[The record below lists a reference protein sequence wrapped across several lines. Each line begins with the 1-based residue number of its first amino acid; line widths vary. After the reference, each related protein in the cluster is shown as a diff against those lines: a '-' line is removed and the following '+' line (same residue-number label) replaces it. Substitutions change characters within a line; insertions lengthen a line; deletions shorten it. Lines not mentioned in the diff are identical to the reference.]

1 MPVIT
6 DKFKKQVLDDL
17 LLDFKDSDNV
27 RYYASIGRSEDW
39 NDSDVPT
46 VPLNSLRDARLTR
59 GGIQSLKLI
68 QDATYVIP
76 RRTWVANL
84 IYDAY
89 DDADVGFPENPFYA
103 LNSNNEIYIC
113 LEQGKKQDGNTN
125 LSTIQPTG
133 NTEGT
138 PFRTSDG
145 YTWKFLYSIGALRAD
160 KFLSSAFM
168 PVRFVT
174 GTDSDSPAEDL
185 QQEIVQNNAVK
196 GQIVGYKVTNTGSG
210 YTSAPTVS
218 IVGNGTGATAYAVR
232 AGETIIDIKV
242 KADSAGNSGSSY
254 FGTGYDYANVVLTGG
269 GATASTTATV
279 RPIFGQPNGIG
290 SDPVVDLKA
299 TGMMFNS
306 KPDGIEGGDFITGDE
321 IFRQVVLL
329 RNPRVDSAAGT
340 LLSTTTARAVD
351 KIITDG
357 NSFVKSN
364 VQKSTILG
372 GTSGAQ
378 GIIDDTND
386 SSSVWYHQNETT
398 GFTPFAVGESISVV
412 GNASINGTIQSI
424 TDGEF
429 NPFTGDLLYIDNR
442 SAVTRSTDQT
452 EDLKIVITI

>member
-17 LLDFKDSDNV
+17 LQDFNDSASN
-27 RYYASIGRSEDW
+27 RYYAGIGRSEDW
-39 NDSDVPT
+39 NDSDIATVPT
-46 VPLNSLRDARLTR
+46 NNLRETRLARGSL
-59 GGIQSLKLI
+59 QSLKLI
-68 QDATYVIP
+68 QDASYVLP
-76 RRTWVANL
+76 RRSWVANL

-103 LNSNNEIYIC
+103 INSNNEIYIV
-113 LEQGKKQDGNTN
+113 LEQGKKTDGTSE

-133 NTEGT
+133 NTNGT

-185 QQEIVQNNAVK
+185 QQQIVQNNAVR
-196 GQIVGYKVTNTGSG
+196 GQIVGYKVTGVGSG
-210 YTSAPTVS
+210 YTSAPTVT
-218 IVGNGTGATAYAVR
+218 IVGNGNGATATAIR

-242 KADSAGNSGSSY
+242 DNLGS
-254 FGTGYDYANVVLTGG
+254 GYDYANVVLSGG
-269 GATASTTATV
+269 GATANTTATARAIIGGV
-279 RPIFGQPNGIG
+279 KGIG
-290 SDPVVDLKA
+290 ADPVVDLKA
-299 TGMMFNS
+299 SGVMFNS
-306 KPDGIEGGDFITGDE
+306 KPEGIEGGDFITGDE

-329 RNPRVDSAAGT
+329 RNPRVDSANGT
-340 LLSTTTARAVD
+340 FLSTTTARAVD
-351 KIITDG
+351 KIVTDG

-364 VQKSTILG
+364 VQKSIILG
-372 GTSGAQ
+372 ATTGAK

-398 GFTPFAVGESISVV
+398 GFTQFAVNENISVV
-412 GNASINGTIQSI
+412 GNTSINGTIQSI
-424 TDGEF
+424 TEGEF
-429 NPFTGDLLYIDNR
+429 NPYTGDLLYIDNR